1 MPSGAWLNLILI
13 VLAAAGVGAFLY
25 TLAARIAWEIGVH
38 ELRVESH
45 RLRVEYAKRL
55 ARLRGDS
62 TIEASEINVDILD
75 DEGNAM
81 DLKDVIMGDPI
92 DEPARKA
99 A

>member
-13 VLAAAGVGAFLY
+13 VLAAAGIGAFLY

-55 ARLRGDS
+55 AMLRGDN
-62 TIEASEINVDILD
+62 TVEASEINVDILD
-75 DEGNAM
+75 DDGNAM
-81 DLKDVIMGDPI
+81 NLDDVLSGDS
-92 DEPARKA
+92 DESSARKA